1 MKKKTGEDAG
11 EPDCFRRLA
20 RGPPDAEVHPVHF
33 SKMLKTLLK
42 DASCPFLQNVKNF
55 IKRCTLFIFSRC

>member
-20 RGPPDAEVHPVHF
+20 RGPPDAEVHPVLF

-42 DASCPFLQNVKNF
+42 VGSQKYAKNF
-55 IKRCTLFIFSRC
+55 IKNGILKGC